1 MSCWPHI
8 FNKTIGDTRI
18 KKKES
23 NIIVQNSMVGK
34 SKQRMGEKRR
44 CVNFNIA
51 LTREIIDTM

>member
-1 MSCWPHI
+1 MSCWLHI

-18 KKKES
+18 KKKEN

-34 SKQRMGEKRR
+34 NKQRMGKKRR

-51 LTREIIDTM
+51 LTRGIIDTT